1 MDGPAGGKNSDATR
15 MADDPAPPVAR
26 GGRNRAE
33 VDTAAN
39 IAINT
44 EESIVAP
51 KCGKECSNERV
62 AEDRK
67 KEISRAQLGIEHE
80 AMRMRGVDWWIA
92 QIRTSS
98 RGNKRKKTRT
108 GEPAMR
114 CSLI

>member
-15 MADDPAPPVAR
+15 MAGDPAPPVAR

-51 KCGKECSNERV
+51 SAERNVVMKELLKTE
-62 AEDRK
+62 RK
-67 KEISRAQLGIEHE
+67 KFREHSWE
-80 AMRMRGVDWWIA
+80 SNMR
-92 QIRTSS
+92 Q
-98 RGNKRKKTRT
+98 
-108 GEPAMR
+108 
-114 CSLI
+114 